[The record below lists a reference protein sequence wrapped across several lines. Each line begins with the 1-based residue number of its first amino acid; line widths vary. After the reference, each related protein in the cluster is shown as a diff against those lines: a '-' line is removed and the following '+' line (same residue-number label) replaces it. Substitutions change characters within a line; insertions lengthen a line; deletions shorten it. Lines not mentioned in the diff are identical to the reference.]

1 MLHPFQNAPECLN
14 VSTIDP
20 IHDGWV
26 ADVSD
31 ERKWKHYY
39 TGTGPLELT
48 PIPCKKLAT
57 PLSVAVAAGNQDIV
71 EMLRAQGA
79 VSDPQNASTPLVL
92 RWCA

>member
-1 MLHPFQNAPECLN
+1 M
-14 VSTIDP
+14 IM
-20 IHDGWV
+20 IHSATSYRDKVGRERE
-26 ADVSD
+26 D
-31 ERKWKHYY
+31 EKWQHYY
-39 TGTGPLELT
+39 TDAGLLEL
-48 PIPCKKLAT
+48 PIPRKKLAT